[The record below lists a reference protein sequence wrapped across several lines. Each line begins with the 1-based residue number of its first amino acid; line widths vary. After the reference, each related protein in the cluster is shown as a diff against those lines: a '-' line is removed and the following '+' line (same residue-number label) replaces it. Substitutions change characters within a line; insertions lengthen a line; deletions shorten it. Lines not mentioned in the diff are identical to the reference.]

1 MVKDD
6 DGKYHYISPD
16 KYELET
22 FLEIKYDK
30 NGHVKGQ
37 HYRKKKIPTPKRTS
51 IGKSKNTRPKNKH
64 KKKNWKKYR
73 GQG

>member
-6 DGKYHYISPD
+6 DGKLYFIHPHYRD
-16 KYELET
+16 FELET

-37 HYRKKKIPTPKRTS
+37 HYRKKKRADIWPGRKVGWTTWFIRIKSRKR
-51 IGKSKNTRPKNKH
+51 G
-64 KKKNWKKYR
+64 
-73 GQG
+73 